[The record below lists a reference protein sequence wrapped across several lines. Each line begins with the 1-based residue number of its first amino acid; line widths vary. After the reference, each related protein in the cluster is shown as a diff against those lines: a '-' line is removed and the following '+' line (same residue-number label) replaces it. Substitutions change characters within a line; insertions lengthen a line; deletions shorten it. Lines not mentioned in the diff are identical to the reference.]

1 MPEAWGGAKKVY
13 TSSKQKYDQLHER
26 FQDDFPTL
34 SSLFHLAASI
44 GIKHGQ
50 SNQLAIR
57 DELTNV
63 YSIDSDLFEPIIAV
77 LHPDLQHHERLEKLM
92 VRIIASEIAGRR
104 IDPEPADIIRTV
116 GVRKGN

>member
-92 VRIIASEIAGRR
+92 EYAEYGINALWDDTEKLQ
-104 IDPEPADIIRTV
+104 TV
-116 GVRKGN
+116 VLEAYFD